1 MDDIQDIQALILKDG
16 RVLVAKIIEREPEV
30 IGQPDCIMVDP
41 VIYDT
46 TVEDYSKALS
56 RFPGPN
62 VTSATKI
69 AILSDNILIMV
80 DPASK
85 LLAEYLVTIGD

>member
-1 MDDIQDIQALILKDG
+1 MDDVKALILKDG
-16 RVLVAKIIEREPEV
+16 RVLVAKIFEKEPDQ
-30 IGQPDCIMVDP
+30 IGEPDCIMVDP

-69 AILSDNILIMV
+69 AILSDNILVMV
-80 DPASK
+80 TPASK